1 MPSHQTLALLDTGNL
16 LTLLPISSKPL
27 TFLYLRVIY
36 LLDTYLGDMLMS
48 KENKSK
54 YAILGVLSY
63 GPMSGYDIKKF
74 IQQSISNFWS
84 ESYGQI
90 YPILK
95 QLTSE
100 GLASSHT
107 EKQEGKPER
116 YMYALTGNGGEAW
129 QQWLTGSSAHPSG
142 RVEVLL
148 QLFFGRHTAV
158 STSVGHVSRSRT
170 AHVQLLQN

>member
-16 LTLLPISSKPL
+16 QTSLPISSKPL
-27 TFLYLRVIY
+27 TFLYLCVIY
-36 LLDTYLGDMLMS
+36 LSDIYLGDVLMS

-90 YPILK
+90 YPILT
-95 QLTSE
+95 QLTAE

-107 EKQEGKPER
+107 EHQDGKPER
-116 YMYALTGNGGEAW
+116 YMYTLNGKGREAL
-129 QQWLTGSSAHPSG
+129 QQWLAEPSS
-142 RVEVLL
+142 
-148 QLFFGRHTAV
+148 
-158 STSVGHVSRSRT
+158 
-170 AHVQLLQN
+170 